1 MIFNY
6 KQCLE
11 HKDWLWLSISGVL
24 LLLGS
29 FIANVYA
36 GKYANA
42 SMSNSVSDI
51 ILSNIP
57 VFDVDGIFIYGA
69 ILFWVLV
76 FFFVAAKPLVIPFVT
91 KSIALFIFVRAVF
104 ISITHIGVFPSH
116 LVINPPQ
123 IFSFFSYYGDLFF
136 SGHTGLPF
144 LLALIFWNKK
154 SLRILFISI
163 SLFFGC
169 VVLMGHLHYSIDV
182 LGAFFITYSIY
193 KLAERIF
200 HKDKLLLDSEFP
212 AIAKGN

>member
-1 MIFNY
+1 MLARY
-6 KQCLE
+6 KECLQN
-11 HKDWLWLSISGVL
+11 KIWIYGIIIGLLYLSFSFGVN
-24 LLLGS
+24 
-29 FIANVYA
+29 FYA
-36 GKYANA
+36 GKYANS
-42 SMSNSVSDI
+42 SMSNYVSDI

-69 ILFWVLV
+69 IVFWIFV
-76 FFFVAAKPLVIPFVT
+76 FFLALSKPTTIPFII
-91 KSIALFIFVRAVF
+91 KSIAMFVFIRSIF

-116 LVINPPQ
+116 LVLAPPQ

-144 LLALIFWNKK
+144 LMALIFWDNKP
-154 SLRILFISI
+154 LRILFISI

-193 KLAERIF
+193 KLSAKLFE
-200 HKDKLLLDSEFP
+200 KDVILFNYK
-212 AIAKGN
+212 